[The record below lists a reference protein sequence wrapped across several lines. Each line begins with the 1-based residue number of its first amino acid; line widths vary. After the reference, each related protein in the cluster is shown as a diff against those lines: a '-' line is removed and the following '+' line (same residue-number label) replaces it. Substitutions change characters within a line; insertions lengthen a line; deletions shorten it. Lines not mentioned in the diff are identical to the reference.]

1 MNTGLRPRTGDDRP
15 ERYIVMFVT
24 GQTRADHQRLVIH
37 EFTTLSAA
45 KEAIGFAEGFSGS
58 IKACLIE
65 DF

>member
-1 MNTGLRPRTGDDRP
+1 LRPQTADYP

-24 GQTRADHQRLVIH
+24 GQTRADHQRLVIQ
-37 EFTTLSAA
+37 EFNTMAA
-45 KEAIGFAEGFSGS
+45 AREAMGFAEGFSGS